1 MIGAYF
7 LGNQCIETRPLVLPE
22 PGEGQVLVKISACGV
37 CGTDVHIY
45 HGGKGSA
52 EVVPPVILG
61 HEFSGHIVKLGSG
74 VTGLEE
80 GQLITVDPN
89 IYCGKCRP
97 CRQGQKQM
105 CHHMRAVGVNMDG
118 GFADYCLVPYAQCV
132 PVPEGTDPEL
142 AALAEPLACCL
153 HGIDRVGI
161 RPGENVLVIGGG
173 TIGQIMLQL
182 ARLAGAA
189 KVVLSEPVEIRREL
203 AVRLGADAAIDP
215 LHEDL
220 PQRLSELLSRDGAD
234 VVIECVGNP
243 RTSAQAI
250 DAAAGCGRVM
260 LFGVPNPDAV
270 LQTKMHPIFQKEL
283 TIMGS
288 FVNPDTHSRA
298 VALLSSGQLKLKE
311 LITHRFPVS
320 QLEEAIKMQTGT
332 QSIKVLVKP
341 EE

>member
-22 PGEGQVLVKISACGV
+22 PGEGQVLVKVSACGV

-61 HEFSGHIVKLGSG
+61 HEFSGHVVKLGSG

-153 HGIDRVGI
+153 HGIDRAGI

-189 KVVLSEPVEIRREL
+189 RVVLSEPVEIRREL

-215 LHEDL
+215 IHEDL

>member
-7 LGNQCIETRPLVLPE
+7 LGNQTIETRPLVLPE
-22 PGEGQVLVKISACGV
+22 TGKGQVLVRVAACGV

-52 EVVPPVILG
+52 DVTPPLILG
-61 HEFSGHIVKLGSG
+61 HEFSGFVEKLGSG
-74 VTGLEE
+74 VDGLQV
-80 GQLITVDPN
+80 GQLVTVDPN

-97 CRQGQKQM
+97 CRQGKKQM

-118 GFADYCLVPYAQCV
+118 GFADYCLVPYSQCV
-132 PVPEGTDPEL
+132 PVPRDIDPEL
-142 AALAEPLACCL
+142 AAMAEPLACCL
-153 HGIDRVGI
+153 HGIDRAGI

-182 ARLAGAA
+182 ARIAGAA
-189 KVVLSEPVEIRREL
+189 KVILSEPVETRRKL
-203 AVRLGADAAIDP
+203 ALDLGADAAIDP
-215 LHEDL
+215 IREHLNT
-220 PQRLSELLSRDGAD
+220 RLQEILGCEGAD

-243 RTSAQAI
+243 LTSAQAI
-250 DAAAGCGRVM
+250 DAAARCGRVM
-260 LFGVPNPDAV
+260 LFGVPNPEAM
-270 LQTKMHPIFQKEL
+270 LQTAMYPIFQKEL

-298 VALLSSGQLKLKE
+298 VALLASGQLNLKP

-320 QLEEAIKMQTGT
+320 GLEEAIRMQTSDT
-332 QSIKVLVKP
+332 SIKVLVKP
-341 EE
+341 DV

>member
-7 LGNQCIETRPLVLPE
+7 LGNQTIETRPLALPE
-22 PGEGQVLVKISACGV
+22 PGEGQVLVKVCACGV

-52 EVVPPVILG
+52 DVTPPVILG
-61 HEFSGHIVKLGSG
+61 HEFSGHVVKLGSG

-105 CHHMRAVGVNMDG
+105 CHHMQAVGVNMDG
-118 GFADYCLVPYAQCV
+118 GFADCCLVPYAQCV
-132 PVPEGTDPEL
+132 AVPEGTDPEV

-153 HGIDRVGI
+153 HGIDRAGI

-189 KVVLSEPVEIRREL
+189 KVVLSEPVAARREL
-203 AVRLGADAAIDP
+203 AVRLGLESKQHVSTDY
-215 LHEDL
+215 
-220 PQRLSELLSRDGAD
+220 LL
-234 VVIECVGNP
+234 
-243 RTSAQAI
+243 
-250 DAAAGCGRVM
+250 
-260 LFGVPNPDAV
+260 
-270 LQTKMHPIFQKEL
+270 
-283 TIMGS
+283 MGS
-288 FVNPDTHSRA
+288 EPS
-298 VALLSSGQLKLKE
+298 KE
-311 LITHRFPVS
+311 
-320 QLEEAIKMQTGT
+320 E
-332 QSIKVLVKP
+332 VKNNLM
-341 EE
+341 EM

>member
-7 LGNQCIETRPLVLPE
+7 LGNQTIETRPLVLPE
-22 PGEGQVLVKISACGV
+22 PGEGQVLVKVCACGV

-52 EVVPPVILG
+52 DVTPPVILG
-61 HEFSGHIVKLGSG
+61 HEFSGRIVKLGSG

-132 PVPEGTDPEL
+132 PVPEGTDPEV

-153 HGIDRVGI
+153 HGIDRAGI

-189 KVVLSEPVEIRREL
+189 KVVLSEPVAARREL
-203 AVRLGADAAIDP
+203 AVRLGADGAIDP
-215 LHEDL
+215 IHENL
-220 PQRLSELLSRDGAD
+220 NQRLSELLSKDGAD
-234 VVIECVGNP
+234 VVIECVGSP
-243 RTSAQAI
+243 RTSGQAI
-250 DAAAGCGRVM
+250 DAAAGCGRVL
-260 LFGVPNPDAV
+260 LFGVPDPEAV

-298 VALLSSGQLKLKE
+298 VALLSSGQMKLKE

-320 QLEEAIKMQTGT
+320 QLEAAIQKQVSPE
-332 QSIKVLVKP
+332 SIKVLVKP

>member
-22 PGEGQVLVKISACGV
+22 PGEGQVLVKVSACGV

-45 HGGKGSA
+45 HGEKGSA

-215 LHEDL
+215 LREDL

>member
-22 PGEGQVLVKISACGV
+22 PGEGQVLVKVSACGV

-189 KVVLSEPVEIRREL
+189 RVVLSEPVEIRREL

-215 LHEDL
+215 IHEDL

>member
-7 LGNQCIETRPLVLPE
+7 LGNQCIETRPLVLQE
-22 PGEGQVLVKISACGV
+22 PGEGQVLVKVSACGV

-52 EVVPPVILG
+52 EVAPPVILG

-74 VTGLEE
+74 VTGLEV

-132 PVPEGTDPEL
+132 PVPQGTDPEL

-173 TIGQIMLQL
+173 TIGQVMLQL

-189 KVVLSEPVEIRREL
+189 KVVLSEPVALRREL
-203 AVRLGADAAIDP
+203 ALRLGADAAIDP
-215 LHEDL
+215 IHEDL
-220 PQRLSELLSRDGAD
+220 QQRLSELLSRDGAD

-320 QLEEAIKMQTGT
+320 RLEEAIKMQTGSE
-332 QSIKVLVKP
+332 SIKVLVKP

>member
-7 LGNQCIETRPLVLPE
+7 LENQCIETRPLVLPE
-22 PGEGQVLVKISACGV
+22 PGEGQVLVKVSACGV

-220 PQRLSELLSRDGAD
+220 PRRLSELLSRDGAD

>member
-7 LGNQCIETRPLVLPE
+7 LGNQTIETRSLVLPE
-22 PGEGQVLVKISACGV
+22 PGEGQVLVKVCACGV

-52 EVVPPVILG
+52 DVTPPVILG
-61 HEFSGHIVKLGSG
+61 HEFSGRIVKLGSG

-132 PVPEGTDPEL
+132 PVPEGTDPEV

-153 HGIDRVGI
+153 HGIDRAGI

-189 KVVLSEPVEIRREL
+189 KVVLSEPVAARREL
-203 AVRLGADAAIDP
+203 AVRLGADGAIDP
-215 LHEDL
+215 IHENL
-220 PQRLSELLSRDGAD
+220 NQRLSELLSKDGAD
-234 VVIECVGNP
+234 VVIECVGSP
-243 RTSAQAI
+243 RTSGQAI
-250 DAAAGCGRVM
+250 DAAAGCGRVL
-260 LFGVPNPDAV
+260 LFGVPDPEAV

-298 VALLSSGQLKLKE
+298 VALLSSGQMKLKE

-320 QLEEAIKMQTGT
+320 QLESAIQMQVSAE
-332 QSIKVLVKP
+332 SIKVLVKP